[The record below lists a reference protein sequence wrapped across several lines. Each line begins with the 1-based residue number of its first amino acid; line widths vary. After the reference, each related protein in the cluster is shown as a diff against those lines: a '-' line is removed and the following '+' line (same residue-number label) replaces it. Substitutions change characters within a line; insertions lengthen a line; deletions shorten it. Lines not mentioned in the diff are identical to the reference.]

1 MAFKVNNKFQ
11 HGETVYLFCD
21 VEQSPRMVVYIT
33 VYAEGVLAYGLTANG
48 EETEHWEFEIAKER
62 QVM

>member
-1 MAFKVNNKFQ
+1 
-11 HGETVYLFCD
+11 VYLFCD

-33 VYAEGVLAYGLTANG
+33 VYAEGVLAYGLSANG